1 MSVVDVSPEEAPS
14 EDENNEE
21 PSALEQVNILPLLL
35 KNKPDWT
42 DKLAKK
48 VISDAKDDDE
58 SRAEFMKHHANQ
70 LKLIAGVIP
79 NLGYP
84 AQGAKAPHIMLMTKS
99 ILHSWARICDQV
111 IPAKGDIAKVAPV
124 GPKDGPRSI
133 RVERHMNWQIRHR
146 IPEWATSQQ
155 VTILGWLIGGSR
167 FRHYRWDPIEQKPA
181 VDDVPMDDVIVS
193 YSEKDDHPLM
203 KSVERVTRVLR
214 LARWELEIYE
224 KRGHYSNLKALFPE
238 EGQDE
243 TGSTTDGD
251 TLPSSSGD
259 KDSPVREAADK
270 IQGLE
275 APTKK
280 TKTSKREIY
289 EQYFMLKFPDDL
301 GVPGLDGETKP
312 VAFAVDREKK
322 IPLGVTIREEPDP
335 IDQARF
341 DAQLQAAT
349 QAAMNQPMMAP
360 VSDGAEPAT
369 STIKPPKPVRMQR
382 VNSMIHFRLFP
393 NPSGF
398 YGMGLGSLLESSN
411 ELANVLAA
419 EYMLSAKFYNMFCG
433 FLARDTK
440 QKDGDVQMSHGK
452 FIRTDLDA
460 ELLDKGIKV
469 MEGRPPAEALM
480 KIVEKLE
487 ENAEIGAS
495 VDVLSGEKGASNE
508 TARGMMIRNSQA
520 MALISVMT
528 RLYLEPLKYELKLI
542 AHGNS
547 IYLDEAE
554 YFPFAQDI
562 PGQPGKQQISM
573 EKVFRADYVEDVHI
587 EFTADA
593 RMISKPERISD
604 AKDVVTMSLGIPM
617 LAQNPMF
624 MRFAI
629 EQVFIASEMPQYIAA
644 MGPPPAPPPPPTP
657 QSQDVENEGFFNEKD
672 HPVLPDDNHFLHMHK
687 IDQLKK
693 SPLFEKMS
701 STGKQLLDRHERG
714 HAGALY
720 RQIQAL
726 QEETG
731 VDIHA
736 MAAQGANAGMG
747 PGRNGPGIQGPGGQM
762 EDGGGAPPP
771 NAVPGGDTGGGPP
784 G

>member
-1 MSVVDVSPEEAPS
+1 MTVATDMSDNDGDA
-14 EDENNEE
+14 EE

-35 KNKPDWT
+35 AKKPEWT

-48 VISDAKDDDE
+48 VIADAKDDDD
-58 SRAEFMKHHANQ
+58 SRQEFMKKHANQ

-224 KRGHYSNLKALFPE
+224 KRGHYSNLEALFPKD
-238 EGQDE
+238 GQDDN
-243 TGSTTDGD
+243 GSTTDGD
-251 TLPSSSGD
+251 TLPESNSD
-259 KDSPVREAADK
+259 NDSPVKIAADK
-270 IQGLE
+270 IQGVE

-280 TKTSKREIY
+280 SKTSKREIY
-289 EQYFMLKFPDDL
+289 EQYMMLKFPDDL
-301 GVPGLDGETKP
+301 GIEGLDGETKP
-312 VAFAVDREKK
+312 VAVAVDREKK
-322 IPLGVTIREEPDP
+322 IPLGITIREEPDP

-341 DAQLQAAT
+341 DAQVQAAV

-360 VSDGAEPAT
+360 VAEGQEPPMAE
-369 STIKPPKPVRMQR
+369 IKSPKPVRMQR

-433 FLARDTK
+433 FLARDTM
-440 QKDGDVQMSHGK
+440 QKEGDVQMSHGK
-452 FIRTDLDA
+452 FVRTQLDA

-469 MEGRPPAEALM
+469 LDGRPPAEALM

-547 IYLDEAE
+547 IYLDEFE

-593 RMISKPERISD
+593 RMISKPERIAD
-604 AKDVVTMSLGIPM
+604 AQNVIQTAMQIPM

-624 MRFAI
+624 MRFCI
-629 EQVFIASEMPQYIAA
+629 EQWFIAAETPQYIAA
-644 MGPPPAPPPPPTP
+644 MGPPPQPPPPPSP
-657 QSQDVENEGFFNEKD
+657 QSQDTENAGFFNEKD
-672 HPVLPDDNHFLHMHK
+672 HPVLPDDNHMLHMHK

-701 STGKQLLDRHERG
+701 STGKQMLDRHERA
-714 HAGALY
+714 HVGAFYL
-720 RQIQAL
+720 QLQAL

-731 VDIHA
+731 VDVHG
-736 MAAQGANAGMG
+736 MAAQGAVPGMDRGRTG
-747 PGRNGPGIQGPGGQM
+747 PGAPGEMGGAAEQGPTEPPNGGPGG
-762 EDGGGAPPP
+762 G
-771 NAVPGGDTGGGPP
+771 VGGGPP